1 MIGDSSVL
9 GSTGLL
15 LAPAQEQSG
24 FYLWA
29 LQGKKGTY
37 VHILKKAN
45 WGAVHADMQTG
56 EGRVRK
62 LTWLKGRQGAV
73 VMFLS

>member
-1 MIGDSSVL
+1 MARDSSVL

-15 LAPAQEQSG
+15 LAPAQEQCG

-45 WGAVHADMQTG
+45 WGAVHVD
-56 EGRVRK
+56 
-62 LTWLKGRQGAV
+62 L
-73 VMFLS
+73 

>member
-1 MIGDSSVL
+1 MVGDSSLL
-9 GSTGLL
+9 GSTGFL
-15 LAPAQEQSG
+15 LAPAQEQRG

-45 WGAVHADMQTG
+45 WGAVRVDMHTG
-56 EGRVRK
+56 EGHVRK

-73 VMFLS
+73 GMILS

>member
-1 MIGDSSVL
+1 MVGDSSVL

-15 LAPAQEQSG
+15 PAPVQEQRG

-37 VHILKKAN
+37 VHILKKVN
-45 WGAVHADMQTG
+45 WGAVHMDM
-56 EGRVRK
+56 
-62 LTWLKGRQGAV
+62 
-73 VMFLS
+73 